1 MVQSL
6 SHKGHHKHH
15 ADPDKARD
23 PVLGDILVVVAQMA
37 AALQFIIEEK
47 YLAKYRVPALL
58 GVGLE
63 GMWGLLLS
71 AIALPILSIVK
82 GSDGMAID
90 SLVTAFKEIANS
102 WQLQVRPVCMQ
113 DSCCG
118 SHVHDDR
125 LLPVHT
131 CPAAEGRL
139 VLYHELLSNNTDLSG
154 LDLPFPCMQTVVLL
168 LHLFKLR
175 QHVYHSACFCMKL
188 NLRVGFQTKSAY
200 RAVACLTGV
209 HSWQHCEHRLLQL
222 LWLECD
228 QEPEWWCQGCH

>member
-6 SHKGHHKHH
+6 SHKGHKHH

-71 AIALPILSIVK
+71 AIALPILSMVK

-102 WQLQVRPVCMQ
+102 WQLQVRPVHG
-113 DSCCG
+113 SCCR
-118 SHVHDDR
+118 SHVQHAC
-125 LLPVHT
+125 LMPVYT
-131 CPAAEGRL
+131 CPHTERK
-139 VLYHELLSNNTDLSG
+139 LLS
-154 LDLPFPCMQTVVLL
+154 
-168 LHLFKLR
+168 
-175 QHVYHSACFCMKL
+175 
-188 NLRVGFQTKSAY
+188 
-200 RAVACLTGV
+200 
-209 HSWQHCEHRLLQL
+209 
-222 LWLECD
+222 
-228 QEPEWWCQGCH
+228 

>member
-6 SHKGHHKHH
+6 SHKGHKHH
-15 ADPDKARD
+15 TDPNKARD

-71 AIALPILSIVK
+71 AIALPVLSIVK

-102 WQLQVRPVCMQ
+102 WQLQVRPVCMHE
-113 DSCCG
+113 SCYR
-118 SHVHDDR
+118 SHVQDDR
-125 LLPVHT
+125 LLFVYP
-131 CPAAEGRL
+131 CPCTEGKL
-139 VLYHELLSNNTDLSG
+139 VLYLLLNDFDLSG
-154 LDLPFPCMQTVVLL
+154 LFLPTPFVQSVVLL
-168 LHLFKLR
+168 FHL
-175 QHVYHSACFCMKL
+175 S
-188 NLRVGFQTKSAY
+188 
-200 RAVACLTGV
+200 
-209 HSWQHCEHRLLQL
+209 
-222 LWLECD
+222 
-228 QEPEWWCQGCH
+228 